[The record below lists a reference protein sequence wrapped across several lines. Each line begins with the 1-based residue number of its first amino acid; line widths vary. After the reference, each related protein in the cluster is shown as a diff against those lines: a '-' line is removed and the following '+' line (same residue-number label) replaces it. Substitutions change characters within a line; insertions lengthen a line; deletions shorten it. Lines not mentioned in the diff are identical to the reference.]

1 MAVRPSRRARVGAER
16 ERGPIRVNVGGALFT
31 AFALVLVLEGI
42 APLLF
47 PALWKEAFRRFIG
60 LANGQLR
67 FLGLMS
73 VVAGIAL
80 LFAMHGF

>member
-1 MAVRPSRRARVGAER
+1 M
-16 ERGPIRVNVGGALFT
+16 GGALFT

-42 APLLF
+42 VPLLF

-60 LANGQLR
+60 LNDGQLR

-73 VVAGIAL
+73 VVTGVVL
-80 LFAMHGF
+80 LFAMHAL